1 MWWDSIPKTYAFAW
15 CMCYIWDWRISAM
28 EGHYYVFWTLG
39 SLVPRYLFEQVFWT
53 YILYIIYVY
62 IICCSASRQ
71 PQNTP
76 YNICCRVTPASGQPR
91 DTLSNQLEELT
102 VRFRRWIQ
110 ANGIQWHISFE
121 KGVWFFPMRY
131 TLSIQRR
138 HIYIY
143 VCVGSWGYST

>member
-1 MWWDSIPKTYAFAW
+1 MVGFDPQNIRFCLMHVLHQGLAHFCNGGALLCLLNLGFFGP
-15 CMCYIWDWRISAM
+15 RIFVWAS
-28 EGHYYVFWTLG
+28 FLN
-39 SLVPRYLFEQVFWT
+39 L
-53 YILYIIYVY
+53 Y
-62 IICCSASRQ
+62 IICCSAPRQ

-138 HIYIY
+138 HIYIC